1 MLRVDVKASCE
12 KIKTRCEELKLSA
25 KQLQETLSVEVT
37 APYVWLTGR
46 GLPKLETLM
55 NLCQLLQCSVE
66 ELIVTYEATSENNM
80 EGENI
85 DGCED
90 GRLD

>member
-12 KIKTRCEELKLSA
+12 RIKNKCDEAKISA
-25 KQLQETLSVEVT
+25 RQLQEALSVEVT

-55 NLCQLLQCSVE
+55 NLCNLLQCSVD
-66 ELIVTYEATSENNM
+66 ELIVTYEETFENNT
-80 EGENI
+80 EGEDA
-85 DGCED
+85 DGCEN
-90 GRLD
+90 G